1 MGNEFDMFLAVLT
14 LVMCTFTAAL
24 VPNTQQARLALHM
37 VSHHHH
43 ANERSGTPPF
53 RVNAIVCKTAVFL
66 STGHAQVYNLILT
79 KVYLQKRLLIFSY
92 HQHVSIKLINRW
104 TAFFRMFAD
113 SESLYNLFG

>member
-1 MGNEFDMFLAVLT
+1 MGNEFEMFLAVLT

-24 VPNTQQARLALHM
+24 VPNTRQARLALHT
-37 VSHHHH
+37 VSHHHS

-53 RVNAIVCKTAVFL
+53 RFNAIVCKIAVFL
-66 STGHAQVYNLILT
+66 STVHAQVYNLIQL
-79 KVYLQKRLLIFSY
+79 VYLQKTLLIFSY
-92 HQHVSIKLINRW
+92 HQHVSIKLINLW